1 MAIKGRIFTRRSTRS
16 SSGPDSFAMYLRL
29 SRGVQVQS
37 TSFGG
42 AQGQVLVA
50 ITSWNLAG

>member
-1 MAIKGRIFTRRSTRS
+1 
-16 SSGPDSFAMYLRL
+16 MYLRRSL
-29 SRGVQVQS
+29 GVQVQS